1 MRQNGAKAWWSKV
14 RGRLMA
20 RAGQAQ
26 GVWGVV
32 VVVDGPPRTI
42 QLDPLDR
49 WGLDKPPAGLKT

>member
-1 MRQNGAKAWWSKV
+1 
-14 RGRLMA
+14 MA

>member
-26 GVWGVV
+26 GVWGMQVA
-32 VVVDGPPRTI
+32 GGGGGGGRAAKNHTARPTR
-42 QLDPLDR
+42 PL
-49 WGLDKPPAGLKT
+49 GT